1 MTNEIGVKLKNKLLS
16 IYNDREF
23 ALGAMTNAKVE
34 HWKELLEI
42 LETEELDVDRIS
54 LVALALGEK

>member
-1 MTNEIGVKLKNKLLS
+1 MTNEIGIKLKNKLLS
-16 IYNDREF
+16 IYNDSEF

-34 HWKELLEI
+34 HWEELLEI